1 MVGKYEIEVYNNK
14 VHYFLTIKRNITI
27 LQGDSET
34 GKTELIRLIQE
45 RQLPTTVINVL
56 NAMKSSIQ
64 EMLHKRLRRLQ
75 NA

>member
-27 LQGDSET
+27 LQGDSAT

-64 EMLHKRLRRLQ
+64 EMLRKRLRRLQ

>member
-27 LQGDSET
+27 LQGDSAT

-64 EMLHKRLRRLQ
+64 EMLHKSLRRLQ

>member
-27 LQGDSET
+27 LQGDSAT

-45 RQLPTTVINVL
+45 RQLPTTEVTGVR
-56 NAMKSSIQ
+56 A
-64 EMLHKRLRRLQ
+64 
-75 NA
+75 

>member
-27 LQGDSET
+27 LQGDSAT

-45 RQLPTTVINVL
+45 CQLPTTEDAGL
-56 NAMKSSIQ
+56 
-64 EMLHKRLRRLQ
+64 
-75 NA
+75 

>member
-27 LQGDSET
+27 LQGDSAT